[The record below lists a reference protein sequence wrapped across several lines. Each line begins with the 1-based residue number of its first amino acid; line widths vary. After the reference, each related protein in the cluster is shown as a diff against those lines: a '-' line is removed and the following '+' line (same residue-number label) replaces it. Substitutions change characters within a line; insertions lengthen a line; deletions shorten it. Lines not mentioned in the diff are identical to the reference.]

1 LPWALELKL
10 ELGLVWEL
18 ALASAWVPPLALG
31 QVLALPWV
39 LESGWLA
46 EGLVFW
52 LPVAGQWDGPW
63 EILEL
68 SVVLA
73 Y

>member
-10 ELGLVWEL
+10 ELGWVWEF

-52 LPVAGQWDGPW
+52 LPVAGQWGCPW

>member
-1 LPWALELKL
+1 MPWALELKL
-10 ELGLVWEL
+10 ELGGVGVSVGVGVGT
-18 ALASAWVPPLALG
+18 AVGVGTGVGAAVG
-31 QVLALPWV
+31 
-39 LESGWLA
+39 SGVGVAA

-52 LPVAGQWDGPW
+52 LPVAGQWGCLW